1 MSNYQTSV
9 TTNKVRLSY
18 VNVFK
23 PREDKNGRLKYSVTL
38 LIPKSDTETL
48 QRINAAIQS
57 AAQKGLDGAWG
68 GAMPPQLPTP
78 IHDGDGVRDSG
89 EPYGPECKGHWVITA
104 SSNENHPPEVVDGQ
118 LNKILDQSAVYSG
131 CFARVNINFFPS
143 GGGTTGFKKGV
154 GCGLGPI
161 QKVADGDALGGTAP
175 SASSVFDQVPYAEAT
190 GAGVPF
196 NIMENPFPEQPQPQQ
211 QNPGTVAINPSINPI
226 TGLPM

>member
-78 IHDGDGVRDSG
+78 IHDGDGVRESG

-131 CFARVNINFFPS
+131 CFARVNINFFPY

-161 QKVADGDALGGTAP
+161 QKIADGDALGGSAP
-175 SASSVFDQVPYAEAT
+175 SAESVFEKTTYTET
-190 GAGVPF
+190 IGAGVPF
-196 NIMENPFPEQPQPQQ
+196 NTSENPFAQQPQQ
-211 QNPGTVAINPSINPI
+211 QNFGTVAINPNINPI
-226 TGLPM
+226 TGIPM